1 MSQVRQSKRVNTS
14 SSQII
19 SRSQHYE
26 LRQEE
31 DGTYAGQVY
40 GIPFS
45 AIRKLEQAQAW
56 VALCLKT
63 RKSTG
68 KA

>member
-1 MSQVRQSKRVNTS
+1 MQQTGQIKKVNPPP
-14 SSQII
+14 QII

-26 LRQEE
+26 LRQEG

-40 GIPFS
+40 GVPFS

-56 VALCLKT
+56 IALCLKT
-63 RKSTG
+63 KRPVTKS
-68 KA
+68 